1 MDFGAPSVAKDVTK
15 EVVTAMTALAR
26 MRTPDNGA
34 ADRSFRSLRKLQRT
48 GSSSRV
54 LNLLAISERLGS
66 GGGYEAPF
74 FSSPVLSRSI
84 IVKHRLRRDETFLFD
99 DDRVNATKVII
110 PFERRDLSLGA
121 QSVFIGQRGWVD
133 QLALACDG
141 ATGFANDVALLEV
154 IDELPSLDPFLLRE
168 YLRGRGHWPGPS
180 YFSIAQPDI
189 EKMQAFVSD
198 EIVVLIKLAFE
209 KSADTGSHTARLVGA
224 ILSSELDERLDPLRR
239 TLMLDGDEFREGVFS
254 WKGFLYYKWMMHSLW
269 PQLTAVITE
278 VGALN
283 TAGSRDADLNDYIR
297 RAKFRLGKA
306 INFHCQR
313 VRTTLKVYDDAFH
326 DLTANGRPQA
336 FREFLLNAP
345 SMFLGL
351 GENVGVVSHIASYW
365 RYRFPKGRQL
375 GTPLDEVAGILQEF
389 EISLGVTG

>member
-1 MDFGAPSVAKDVTK
+1 
-15 EVVTAMTALAR
+15 MTALTR
-26 MRTPDNGA
+26 IRSRDDGG

-54 LNLLAISERLGS
+54 LNLLAITERMGAS
-66 GGGYEAPF
+66 GEANEAPF
-74 FSSPVLSRSI
+74 FSSPVLGRSI

-99 DDRVNATKVII
+99 DTRINATKIII
-110 PFERRDLSLGA
+110 PFERRDLGLGA
-121 QSVFIGQRGWVD
+121 QSVFIGQRGWID
-133 QLALACDG
+133 QLAVACDG
-141 ATGFANDVALLEV
+141 AAGFANDIILLQV

-189 EKMQAFVSD
+189 EKMQTYVS
-198 EIVVLIKLAFE
+198 EQLVVLIRLAFE
-209 KSADTGSHTARLVGA
+209 KDADMGGHAARLVSA

-269 PQLTAVITE
+269 PQLTAVISE
-278 VGALN
+278 VGALS
-283 TAGSRDADLNDYIR
+283 TAGSRDADLNDYVL
-297 RAKFRLGKA
+297 RAKLRLGKA

-336 FREFLLNAP
+336 FREFLLKAP

-365 RYRFPKGRQL
+365 RYRFPQGRHL
-375 GTPLDEVAGILQEF
+375 ETPLDEVAGILQEF
-389 EISLGVTG
+389 EVSLGVAA

>member
-1 MDFGAPSVAKDVTK
+1 MN
-15 EVVTAMTALAR
+15 ALS
-26 MRTPDNGA
+26 RTRQPETGA

-54 LNLLAISERLGS
+54 LNLLDITERMGDS
-66 GGGYEAPF
+66 AQREAPF
-74 FSSPVLSRSI
+74 FSSPVLGRSI

-110 PFERRDLSLGA
+110 PFERRDLGLGA

-133 QLALACDG
+133 QLAAACDG
-141 ATGFANDVALLEV
+141 AADFANDIALLQV

-189 EKMQAFVSD
+189 EKMQAYVSD

-209 KSADTGSHTARLVGA
+209 KGADMGGHTARLVSA
-224 ILSSELDERLDPLRR
+224 ILSSELDERLNPLRR

-269 PQLTAVITE
+269 PQLTAVISE
-278 VGALN
+278 VAALS
-283 TAGSRDADLNDYIR
+283 TTGSRDADLNDYVR
-297 RAKFRLGKA
+297 RAKQRLGKA
-306 INFHCQR
+306 INFHCQQ
-313 VRTTLKVYDDAFH
+313 VKTTLKVYDDAFH
-326 DLTANGRPQA
+326 DLTVNGRPQA
-336 FREFLLNAP
+336 FRDFLLKAP

-365 RYRFPKGRQL
+365 RYRFPQGRRL
-375 GTPLDEVAGILQEF
+375 ETPLDEVAGILQEF
-389 EISLGVTG
+389 EISLGVGG